1 MVGETV
7 SNIRDVVTRITIEND
22 KRRSRIHRILKGF
35 GQWMQYSAC
44 ECDLTRGPYLV
55 LCHRLYDYIKTA
67 DGNSVRFY
75 FLCEDARKKSNV
87 SAAKYPIREELSLC
101 KFFLGSRE
109 HHSYHVGIWQC
120 SQI

>member
-1 MVGETV
+1 MYIVV
-7 SNIRDVVTRITIEND
+7 SYDIEDD
-22 KRRSRIHRILKGF
+22 KRRGRIHGILKGC
-35 GQWMQYSAC
+35 GQWMQYSVFA
-44 ECDLTRGPYLV
+44 CDLTRVPYLV
-55 LCHRLYDYIKTA
+55 LCYRLYNYMKTA
-67 DGNSVRFY
+67 DGDSVRFY

-87 SAAKYPIREELSLC
+87 SAAKYPIREELSLG